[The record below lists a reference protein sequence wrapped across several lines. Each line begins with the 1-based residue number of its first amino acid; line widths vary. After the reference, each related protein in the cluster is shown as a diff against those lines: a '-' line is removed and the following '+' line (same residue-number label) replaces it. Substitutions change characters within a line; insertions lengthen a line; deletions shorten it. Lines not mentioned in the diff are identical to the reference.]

1 MTDTIGFSVG
11 AVARRLGVAP
21 STLRTWNRRYGIGAR
36 ELSPGRHRRYTAE
49 DIVRLE
55 HMQKLI
61 LRGAAPADAA
71 RAAMAAP
78 VPLVPGQAGAE
89 GAGADGADTDGADT
103 DGADTDRAGARAA
116 GEPGGRRAAALVPG
130 GADGSRGAD
139 GLRTGDRRA
148 ADRGRGARGAGD
160 GGAGGRGAGDR
171 GAGDRGA
178 GDRGAGDRGL
188 RAGDRGA
195 GDRTAAASAEDGLPA
210 TRPGPG
216 HGSGGQ
222 RLALPGASPAA
233 RGLARAVLALDER
246 WISEAILTALARD
259 GSVRTWQE
267 LLLPVLSGLGARYE
281 HTGTCVEAEHMLSMA
296 IIAAFSRRAADLPG
310 QVEHRAVLLA
320 SAQGEQHSLPLYALA
335 AALAERGIDSRM
347 LGSDLPYSAL
357 AAAVRRTGPG
367 VVFLW
372 SQVPATGDPV
382 ALPRSVPAPPGR
394 QADPGRP
401 GLGPGPDSRL
411 RPARQLAARGGV
423 RRSGGTRLLT
433 SPPGRRRGA

>member
-1 MTDTIGFSVG
+1 MTDTVGFSVG

-78 VPLVPGQAGAE
+78 VTLVPAQAGGRPLKRRAPGRTGLMRTAAGPGRPGWP
-89 GAGADGADTDGADT
+89 GAR
-103 DGADTDRAGARAA
+103 RAGRRGPGAR
-116 GEPGGRRAAALVPG
+116 GSGRRPRGGRAQG
-130 GADGSRGAD
+130 
-139 GLRTGDRRA
+139 
-148 ADRGRGARGAGD
+148 RGRAGPGTAGRPGSGDGGAGD
-160 GGAGGRGAGDR
+160 GGDGGAGA
-171 GAGDRGA
+171 GAAA
-178 GDRGAGDRGL
+178 GP
-188 RAGDRGA
+188 RGA
-195 GDRTAAASAEDGLPA
+195 GDRTAAASPDDGLPA

-233 RGLARAVLALDER
+233 RGLARAVLALDEK

-259 GSVRTWQE
+259 GSVRTWEE
-267 LLLPVLSGLGARYE
+267 LLLPVLSGLGIRYE
-281 HTGTCVEAEHMLSMA
+281 HTGTCIEAEHLLSMA

-382 ALPRSVPAPPGR
+382 ALPHLSPR
-394 QADPGRP
+394 RP
-401 GLGPGPDSRL
+401 GARLILGGPGWDRDRIPASARL
-411 RPARQLAARGGV
+411 VGTLSEAVSDVVAALGY
-423 RRSGGTRLLT
+423 
-433 SPPGRRRGA
+433 